1 MPSKKYRHPE
11 EPAIAGVSKDAETQC
26 SNLCAVPRSAK
37 DAAMTIFHL
46 LRHGEHNVQGRIC
59 AGRMPGVVLS
69 ERGRTEAESAASRLS
84 SAGIAAIYASPL
96 ERTRETAE
104 IVGQHLSLPVNVL
117 DDLAELDFGEWTGKT
132 FDEVRKD
139 PRWPEWASHRSL
151 SCIPGGETMRA
162 VQRRVVEAL
171 MEMRA
176 QHPDDAIVV
185 VSHGDV
191 IRAALVFALGMPL
204 DFYARIEVATAS
216 LSTMRIDA
224 NGVRVIAVNERT
236 SAA

>member
-1 MPSKKYRHPE
+1 
-11 EPAIAGVSKDAETQC
+11 
-26 SNLCAVPRSAK
+26 
-37 DAAMTIFHL
+37 MTIFHL
-46 LRHGEHNVQGRIC
+46 LRHGEHAVQGRIC
-59 AGRMPGVVLS
+59 AGRMPGVILS
-69 ERGRTEAESAASRLS
+69 ERGRGEAEGAARRLS
-84 SAGIAAIYASPL
+84 ELDISAIYASPV
-96 ERTRETAE
+96 ERAQQTAE
-104 IVGQHLSLPVNVL
+104 IVGRHLSLPVKTL
-117 DDLAELDFGEWTGKT
+117 DDLAELDFGEWTGLT

-176 QHPDDAIVV
+176 DHPDEAVVV

-204 DFYARIEVATAS
+204 DFYSRIEVATAS

-224 NGVRVIAVNERT
+224 NGVRVIAVNERVPP
-236 SAA
+236 SP

>member
-1 MPSKKYRHPE
+1 
-11 EPAIAGVSKDAETQC
+11 
-26 SNLCAVPRSAK
+26 
-37 DAAMTIFHL
+37 MTVFHL
-46 LRHGEHNVQGRIC
+46 LRHGEHNVQGKIC

-69 ERGRTEAESAASRLS
+69 ERGRAEAEAAARRL
-84 SAGIAAIYASPL
+84 AGLDIAAIYASPL

-104 IVGQHLSLPVNVL
+104 IVGRRLALPVTTL

-139 PRWPEWASHRSL
+139 PRWPAWASHRSL
-151 SCIPGGETMRA
+151 SCIPGGETMRE
-162 VQRRVVEAL
+162 VQRRVVEAI
-171 MEMRA
+171 MEMRE
-176 QHPDDAIVV
+176 QHPSEAVVV

-204 DFYARIEVATAS
+204 DFYGRIEVATAS

-224 NGVRVIAVNERT
+224 TGVRVIAVNERVVV
-236 SAA
+236 

>member
-1 MPSKKYRHPE
+1 
-11 EPAIAGVSKDAETQC
+11 
-26 SNLCAVPRSAK
+26 
-37 DAAMTIFHL
+37 MTIFHL
-46 LRHGEHNVQGRIC
+46 LRHGEHAVQGRIC
-59 AGRMPGVVLS
+59 AGRMPGIVLS
-69 ERGRTEAESAASRLS
+69 ERGRAEAEGAARRLS
-84 SAGIAAIYASPL
+84 GAGIAAIYTSPL
-96 ERTRETAE
+96 ERTRETAG
-104 IVGQHLSLPVNVL
+104 IVGQHLALPIKVL

-176 QHPDDAIVV
+176 DHPDEAVVV

-216 LSTMRIDA
+216 LSTVRIDA
-224 NGVRVIAVNERT
+224 GGIRVIAVNERVP
-236 SAA
+236 AD

>member
-1 MPSKKYRHPE
+1 
-11 EPAIAGVSKDAETQC
+11 
-26 SNLCAVPRSAK
+26 
-37 DAAMTIFHL
+37 MTIFHL
-46 LRHGEHNVQGRIC
+46 LRHGEHAVQGRIC
-59 AGRMPGVVLS
+59 AGRMPGIVLS
-69 ERGRTEAESAASRLS
+69 ERGRAEAEGAARRLS
-84 SAGIAAIYASPL
+84 GAGIAAIYTSPL
-96 ERTRETAE
+96 ERTRETAG
-104 IVGQHLSLPVNVL
+104 IVGQHLALPIKVL

-176 QHPDDAIVV
+176 DHPDEAVVV

-191 IRAALVFALGMPL
+191 IRAALVFVLGMPL

-216 LSTMRIDA
+216 LSTVRIDA
-224 NGVRVIAVNERT
+224 GGIRVIAVNERVP
-236 SAA
+236 AD

>member
-1 MPSKKYRHPE
+1 MR
-11 EPAIAGVSKDAETQC
+11 
-26 SNLCAVPRSAK
+26 
-37 DAAMTIFHL
+37 AMTTFHL
-46 LRHGEHNVQGRIC
+46 LRHGEHSVQGKIC
-59 AGRMPGVVLS
+59 AGRMPGIVLS
-69 ERGRTEAESAASRLS
+69 ERGMAEAEAAAQRLAG
-84 SAGIAAIYASPL
+84 AGIAAIYASPL
-96 ERTRETAE
+96 ERAQETAG
-104 IVGQHLSLPVNVL
+104 IVGRRLSLPVGVL
-117 DDLAELDFGEWTGKT
+117 DDLSELDFGEWTGLT

-139 PRWPEWASHRSL
+139 PRWPDWAAHRSL

-176 QHPDDAIVV
+176 AHPDDGVVV

-216 LSTMRIDA
+216 LSTVRIDT
-224 NGVRVIAVNERT
+224 GGIRVIAINERVT
-236 SAA
+236 V

>member
-1 MPSKKYRHPE
+1 
-11 EPAIAGVSKDAETQC
+11 
-26 SNLCAVPRSAK
+26 
-37 DAAMTIFHL
+37 MTVFHL

-69 ERGRTEAESAASRLS
+69 ERGRAEAEGAARRLT
-84 SAGIAAIYASPL
+84 AQDIAAVYASPL

-104 IVGQHLSLPVNVL
+104 IVGRHLSLPVSIL

-139 PRWPEWASHRSL
+139 PRWPEWASHRSI

-162 VQRRVVEAL
+162 VQRRVVEAI

-176 QHPDDAIVV
+176 EHPTGSVVV

-204 DFYARIEVATAS
+204 DFYGRIEVATAS

-224 NGVRVIAVNERT
+224 NGIRVIAVNER
-236 SAA
+236 AAPQP